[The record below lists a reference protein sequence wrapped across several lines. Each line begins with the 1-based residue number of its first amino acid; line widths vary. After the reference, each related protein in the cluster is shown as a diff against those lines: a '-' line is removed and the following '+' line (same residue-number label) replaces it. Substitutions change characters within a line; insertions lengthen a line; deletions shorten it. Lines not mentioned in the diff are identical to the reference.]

1 MYPFDKIIKQINQT
15 KHTKYKFGKNELIE
29 LFIMIMITIALYYII
44 KEVISRKY
52 IESFISPKP
61 IGTERVDGVIYIN
74 LEGRDDRKE
83 LITKEMELMKLPSE
97 KINKVSGIYIPKN
110 GHKGCV
116 QAHILALQIAKM
128 NKWNT
133 TFILED
139 DAELTC
145 SPEDFQKKI
154 EEMFKYF
161 ESDDFKKEYTNWDV
175 ILLCPTYTKTEDTN
189 NSNVKRLKH
198 GSTSSG
204 YLINNHYIDILLDL
218 FKDCNEKMT
227 YEKWGKDNGHEP
239 NALDQRWLELQ
250 KRDNWFTYKDNLIKQ
265 RDVWSTINNRG
276 NRT

>member
-1 MYPFDKIIKQINQT
+1 MYPFDKIINQINQA
-15 KHTKYKFGKNELIE
+15 KHVKKKISKNELIE
-29 LFIMIMITIALYYII
+29 FFIMIMITIALYYII
-44 KEVISRKY
+44 KEVVKRKY
-52 IESFISPKP
+52 IENFINQKP
-61 IGTERVDGVIYIN
+61 IGTERVDGVVYIN

-116 QAHILALQIAKM
+116 QAHILALQLAKM

-139 DAELTC
+139 DAELTF

-154 EEMFKYF
+154 DEMFEYF
-161 ESDDFKKEYTNWDV
+161 ESDDFKKKYTNWDV
-175 ILLCPTYTKTEDTN
+175 ILLCPTYTKTEDTSN
-189 NSNVKRLKH
+189 NNIKILKH

-227 YEKWGKDNGHEP
+227 YEKWGTNNGHEP

-265 RDVWSTINNRG
+265 RNVWSTINNRG